1 MARVMTSAEAP
12 VVDAPLFRRV
22 IGRFASGVT
31 VVTAEFAGEVRG
43 MTASAFMSGSLNPPL
58 MLVSVSQRAAM
69 HSHLLAAGRFAINIL
84 GAGQQEIATHFA
96 GPSLPAY
103 APQFVYVAGIPT
115 LGTVAAV
122 ITAETVATHACGDHT
137 IFVGHILTMSSDDS
151 PPLVYQAGKFG
162 ALASG
167 A

>member
-1 MARVMTSAEAP
+1 MGRVMTSEQAP
-12 VVDAPLFRRV
+12 AVDAPLFRHV
-22 IGRFASGVT
+22 MGRFASGVT
-31 VVTAEFAGEVRG
+31 VVTAASGGEVRG
-43 MTASAFMSGSLNPPL
+43 MTANAFMSGSLNPPL

-96 GPSLPAY
+96 GRSLPSY
-103 APQFVYVAGIPT
+103 APEFVYVGGIPT
-115 LGTVAAV
+115 LGSVAAV
-122 ITAETVATHACGDHT
+122 ITAETVATHECGDHT
-137 IFVGHILTMSSDDS
+137 IFVGHILTMSADDS
-151 PPLVYQAGKFG
+151 PPLVYHAGKFG